1 MTIRFPLSVL
11 ESIPVDSLKGYKK
24 QGGNVLLQPS
34 IAIQTL
40 LCLVLD
46 IWHLSMKGFMTER

>member
-1 MTIRFPLSVL
+1 MTIQFPRSML
-11 ESIPVDSLKGYKK
+11 ESVPVDSLKGYEK
-24 QGGNVLLQPS
+24 QGGNVLLLPS
-34 IAIQTL
+34 VAIQTL